1 MARTSINTASE
12 TGQLT
17 VKGVKPE
24 LVPVEEKYRMVL
36 EGDRLS
42 LPCKLKDGV
51 VPAPSV
57 IWYRNGEEVE
67 QSRVREEEDNR
78 LETGPLT
85 TVDAGEYICQAT
97 NSEGKDIIKVDVW
110 VKPRTA
116 VWIVEGDNL
125 SLPCDLKYTL
135 WRHNNEEILYVIGG
149 GKVLLFSK
157 VDLEAAEN
165 GTHLIIQN
173 VRPGDAGVGNDR
185 L

>member
-1 MARTSINTASE
+1 
-12 TGQLT
+12 
-17 VKGVKPE
+17 
-24 LVPVEEKYRMVL
+24 MVS

-42 LPCKLKDGV
+42 LPCKLKNRAV
-51 VPAPSV
+51 SAPSV
-57 IWYRNGEEVE
+57 IWYRNGVAVS
-67 QSRVREEEDNR
+67 QSRVREEEDNT

-110 VKPRTA
+110 VKARTA

-149 GKVLLFSK
+149 GKVLLFAN

-173 VRPGDAGVGNDR
+173 VRPGNAGVGNDR

>member
-1 MARTSINTASE
+1 MMVSIPGLYTCVARTSINTASE

-67 QSRVREEEDNR
+67 QSRVREEEDNMLDSAMAQLENGVLLMSAIRAGGDCSAR
-78 LETGPLT
+78 LACRLGQMTR
-85 TVDAGEYICQAT
+85 Q
-97 NSEGKDIIKVDVW
+97 NSESADMILD
-110 VKPRTA
+110 A
-116 VWIVEGDNL
+116 VEFLAPTISGSSRYTNFTSSFSAAVRAEDL
-125 SLPCDLKYTL
+125 SACSAQCSRCL
-135 WRHNNEEILYVIGG
+135 VI
-149 GKVLLFSK
+149 
-157 VDLEAAEN
+157 
-165 GTHLIIQN
+165 
-173 VRPGDAGVGNDR
+173 
-185 L
+185 